1 MTNVALDELINFSY
15 PLVNRCLRNFPSMRA
30 RRIGYSF
37 ILQFFANNEAGY
49 NYRYNYFNKFSIF
62 FTDSICT
69 YFYTRKRD
77 TVTQASPSPEIRE
90 ATGSREKYFIY
101 KNKFFIPVPLILRIS
116 YFDPIVL
123 IKFVNCS

>member
-15 PLVNRCLRNFPSMRA
+15 PLVNRCLRNFPSMRV

-62 FTDSICT
+62 FTDVGLHDI
-69 YFYTRKRD
+69 FIHEKEI
-77 TVTQASPSPEIRE
+77 TVTQ
-90 ATGSREKYFIY
+90 YQ
-101 KNKFFIPVPLILRIS
+101 
-116 YFDPIVL
+116 
-123 IKFVNCS
+123 